1 MGDGTGE
8 ETSSGQR
15 KDKSPAPEGVFIKRY
30 VGSGSR
36 KSEQKT
42 STTKPDTPAAAS
54 ASASNE
60 SGNTLVNGEAQ
71 VNG

>member
-15 KDKSPAPEGVFIKRY
+15 KDKSPAPEGMFIKRY

-54 ASASNE
+54 ASNE